1 MPMISENWA
10 NLLLP
15 ALKRVFFQGMDERM
29 QSIIPMLFNVQTST
43 RDNEK
48 TLGVED
54 INQIPEYKGALEYAD
69 WNEGYL
75 KTFTFP
81 EYALAISIERKLYDD
96 AQYNI
101 MNQRAL
107 RLGLS
112 FARTRETHAA
122 SVFNNAFTAGDYAGT
137 DTKALCATDHP
148 YGVSN
153 ATTASNKGTSELS
166 VASVISTYEAMLT
179 TKSPSGGVHNV
190 IPDMLLVPPTLAA
203 KGWEIINSTLK
214 PDTGNNNANFV
225 QGQGMKVVTWNYLTD
240 TNNWFMVDSQLAM
253 MHLHWFN
260 RIQPEFEFDPT
271 GSYNLKSNYRGY
283 ARWGYGFDD
292 WRFIYGHAVA

>member
-1 MPMISENWA
+1 MSMISENWA

-15 ALKRVFFQGMDERM
+15 ALKKVFFQGMDERM
-29 QSIIPMLFNVQTST
+29 QSVIPMFFNVQTSN
-43 RDNEK
+43 RDSEK

-75 KTFTFP
+75 KTFDFP

-107 RLGLS
+107 RLGFS

-122 SVFNNAFTAGDYAGT
+122 SVFNNAFSTSYLGT
-137 DTKALCATDHP
+137 DSKALCATDHP
-148 YGVSN
+148 LGKGN
-153 ATTASNKGTSELS
+153 ATAASNKGTSELS
-166 VASVISTYEAMLT
+166 VSSVISTYEAMLT
-179 TKSPSGGVHNV
+179 TKSPSGAVHNV
-190 IPDMLLVPPTLAA
+190 IPDTLLVPPTLAA

-240 TNNWFMVDSQLAM
+240 TNNWYMVDSQLAM

-260 RIQPEFEFDPT
+260 RVPVEFEFDPT

-292 WRFIYGHAVA
+292 WRWIYGHQVA

>member
-29 QSIIPMLFNVQTST
+29 QSVIPMLFNVQTST

-122 SVFNNAFTAGDYAGT
+122 SVFNNAFSASYLGT
-137 DTKALCATDHP
+137 DSKALCATDHP
-148 YGVSN
+148 YGVGN

-166 VASVISTYEAMLT
+166 VTSVISTYEAMLT

-292 WRFIYGHAVA
+292 WRFIYGHEVA